1 MGGDPPTIVKCPIC
15 SHGKLS
21 IVADYYFEYP
31 ALIVLLDL
39 LLLREKAFVH
49 VVYNVQLGKR
59 PFQLGVLAL
68 IADTFF
74 TWRQHE
80 KWEISIFDEISSIG
94 NLYHIQSTFYYYLF
108 KSLVH
113 HVIQII
119 ILLSSDQFIFKI
131 K

>member
-1 MGGDPPTIVKCPIC
+1 MIINQKNRGDPPTVVKCPNC

-80 KWEISIFDEISSIG
+80 KWV
-94 NLYHIQSTFYYYLF
+94 NT
-108 KSLVH
+108 
-113 HVIQII
+113 
-119 ILLSSDQFIFKI
+119 ILLVATTLV
-131 K
+131 